1 MEGIEIN
8 RTLHP
13 IQFRMI
19 ALVTLT
25 FTFIFIGILVL
36 ISAIDMFIWKDPFFS
51 CLVRLFT
58 LDKGTNEGFINVTAA
73 AGFVYSLVM
82 DYRLR
87 KNKGSKQ
94 S

>member
-8 RTLHP
+8 RILNP

-25 FTFIFIGILVL
+25 FTFIFIGILTV
-36 ISAIDMFIWKDPFFS
+36 ISAIDMFIWKEPFFS
-51 CLVRLFT
+51 CLAKLFT
-58 LDKGTNEGFINVTAA
+58 LDKGTNEGFINVTAT
-73 AGFVYSLVM
+73 AGFIYSLVI

-87 KNKGSKQ
+87 KNKRSKQ
-94 S
+94 L